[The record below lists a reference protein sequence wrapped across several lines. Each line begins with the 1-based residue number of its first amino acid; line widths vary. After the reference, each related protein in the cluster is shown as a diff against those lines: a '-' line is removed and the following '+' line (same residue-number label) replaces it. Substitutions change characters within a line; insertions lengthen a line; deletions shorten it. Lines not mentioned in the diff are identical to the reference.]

1 MKAFIHMRV
10 GDEPIDRATPKI
22 ELNNG
27 SVSAVRNFVKTHQHD
42 VFDTEILEEVFLV
55 VDRREVLVFLKYN
68 DITILVP
75 HHSLRTARIY
85 VRKYLG
91 VA

>member
-1 MKAFIHMRV
+1 MKAYIYVRV
-10 GDEPIDRATPKI
+10 DDEPIDLYMPKI

-27 SVSAVRNFVKTHQHD
+27 SVSSVRHFVKTHQQD
-42 VFDTEILEEVFLV
+42 VFDTEILEEAFLV
-55 VDRREVLVFLKYN
+55 VNRREVLVFLKYN
-68 DITILVP
+68 DITIIVP

-85 VRKYLG
+85 VRKYLE